1 MKLNPKDAFLFEE
14 MLTLMNSFDDTTALS
29 VATLKVLQNIVCIK
43 YLANDK
49 SKKCGEGCPLN
60 TLGLCR
66 EITNYYSLYEKW
78 EEEDKD
84 EEENGE

>member
-1 MKLNPKDAFLFEE
+1 MKLNSKDAFLFEE
-14 MLTLMNSFDDTTALS
+14 IITLMNGFDDTTALS

-49 SKKCGEGCPLN
+49 SKKCGGGCPLN

-66 EITNYYSLYEKW
+66 EITNYYNLYEEMEK
-78 EEEDKD
+78 EEGD
-84 EEENGE
+84 EE